1 VFIEQEKQTVELGF
15 NVILPN
21 GDNHFSPRL
30 TSPLLDKI
38 QPPPVYFLAL
48 ALINVQPFVYFRLIG
63 RGLSI
68 LERQSY
74 GTIYRHVHLLA

>member
-1 VFIEQEKQTVELGF
+1 MATIIFVPKVDEFSQ
-15 NVILPN
+15 
-21 GDNHFSPRL
+21 DN
-30 TSPLLDKI
+30 I
-38 QPPPVYFLAL
+38 QPPPVYFVAL
-48 ALINVQPFVYFRLIG
+48 ALINVQPFVDFRLIG